1 MSRQEKNYQVPKY
14 VNRRQGDIREVLII
28 RGGRVISI
36 IVSRACG
43 REQNL
48 KNFLNHV
55 ALSNTALVYQRICPR
70 RKEYPCEF
78 YIREDD
84 EEQIATL

>member
-1 MSRQEKNYQVPKY
+1 MSRQEKHYQFLKY
-14 VNRRQGDIREVLII
+14 VNHRPVSMRKVLII

-48 KNFLNHV
+48 KDFLNHV
-55 ALSNTALVYQRICPR
+55 ALSNTILVYQRICPR
-70 RKEYPCEF
+70 RKENPCEV
-78 YIREDD
+78 YLRGDD
-84 EEQIATL
+84 EGQIATL

>member
-1 MSRQEKNYQVPKY
+1 MSRQEKIYQVLKY
-14 VNRRQGDIREVLII
+14 VNHRPVDMRKVLII

-48 KNFLNHV
+48 KDFLNRV
-55 ALSNTALVYQRICPR
+55 APANTALFYQRICPR

>member
-1 MSRQEKNYQVPKY
+1 MYEVLKY
-14 VNRRQGDIREVLII
+14 VNHRPVDMRKILII

-55 ALSNTALVYQRICPR
+55 ALSKAALVYQRICPR
-70 RKEYPCEF
+70 RKEYPCEV

-84 EEQIATL
+84 EGQIATL